1 MPKADPPPVAPA
13 AESTAPPAPLP
24 RVVGAGRRR
33 RRKPKKVREGSKVVR
48 TFAIPPDVNERLFRF
63 AVGHAERTGT
73 TFNYSAYITTV
84 LDDDLRKRGF

>member
-1 MPKADPPPVAPA
+1 M
-13 AESTAPPAPLP
+13 
-24 RVVGAGRRR
+24 
-33 RRKPKKVREGSKVVR
+33 REGSKVVR

>member
-1 MPKADPPPVAPA
+1 V
-13 AESTAPPAPLP
+13 TPPAPLP